1 MKTQFAKR
9 LVSAPALEPA
19 CVQLRILCIFPGE
32 TGRSH
37 GSLTNAAVLGFQFM
51 HSID

>member
-9 LVSAPALEPA
+9 LVLASVPKPA
-19 CVQLRILCIFPGE
+19 CIQLRILCIIPGE

-37 GSLTNAAVLGFQFM
+37 RSLTNAAVLGFQFM
-51 HSID
+51 HSVD